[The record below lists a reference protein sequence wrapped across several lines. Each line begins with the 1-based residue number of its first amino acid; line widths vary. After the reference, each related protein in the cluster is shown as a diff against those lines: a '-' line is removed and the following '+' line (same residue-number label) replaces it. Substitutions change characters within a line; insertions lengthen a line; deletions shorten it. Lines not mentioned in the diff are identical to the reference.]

1 MADSH
6 FLLKN
11 ETHQIIGSAMEV
23 LNEIGHGFHEKI
35 HEHALVAEFGLRG
48 IPVIQQPDFP
58 VIYKSVN
65 VGVYVPD
72 LICFGLVVVDAKTIE
87 EITDH
92 EIEKMLNYQKVT
104 NLQVGLLVNF
114 NHAKLEFKRVV
125 RSRLRRQFFN
135 RRYTQ
140 MNTDF
145 KRERFKSVF
154 ICLHLRFVSIE
165 LTCFLTT

>member
-1 MADSH
+1 MTDSQ

-35 HEHALVAEFGLRG
+35 YENALVVEFGLRR

-65 VGVYVPD
+65 VGIYVPD
-72 LICFGLVVVDAKTIE
+72 LICFDLVVVDAKTIE

-92 EIEKMLNYQKVT
+92 EIGKMLNYLKVT
-104 NLQVGLLVNF
+104 NLQVGLLINF
-114 NHAKLEFKRVV
+114 KHPKLEFKRVV
-125 RSRLRRQFFN
+125 R
-135 RRYTQ
+135 
-140 MNTDF
+140 
-145 KRERFKSVF
+145 
-154 ICLHLRFVSIE
+154 
-165 LTCFLTT
+165 